1 MRVEAQFINDFIS
14 NQNTKNCF
22 DSIKPSKNEEIL
34 ENFNSSVNFKDGRYE
49 VSFPFKEF
57 HQELGDNYLT
67 SKSRLKN
74 VFKKF
79 KEYTELFLEYDKI
92 INKQKNLNNVE
103 KMTNYE
109 VGATHYLPQTSY

>member
-1 MRVEAQFINDFIS
+1 MRVEAQFIIDFIS

-57 HQELGDNYLT
+57 HQELGDNYL
-67 SKSRLKN
+67 RPILDA
-74 VFKKF
+74 V
-79 KEYTELFLEYDKI
+79 LC
-92 INKQKNLNNVE
+92 
-103 KMTNYE
+103 
-109 VGATHYLPQTSY
+109 

>member
-1 MRVEAQFINDFIS
+1 MPVEAQFINDFIS

-57 HQELGDNYLT
+57 HQELGDNYL
-67 SKSRLKN
+67 RPILDA
-74 VFKKF
+74 V
-79 KEYTELFLEYDKI
+79 LC
-92 INKQKNLNNVE
+92 
-103 KMTNYE
+103 
-109 VGATHYLPQTSY
+109 